1 MPDDYLNGRTDMP
14 VWTDIAVA
22 GPPEPDGPDGP
33 KGPGGDD
40 DDAGTGLITK
50 TRTKTK
56 KPSLYKVL
64 LLNDDY
70 TPMEFVVYVLERFF
84 NKGLEEATRIM
95 LHVHQKGVGVCGVYT
110 FEIAETKVT
119 QVMDFAKKH
128 QQPLQCTMEKE

>member
-1 MPDDYLNGRTDMP
+1 MKDRDSDRDRERVGGGSGTAVITRTD
-14 VWTDIAVA
+14 
-22 GPPEPDGPDGP
+22 
-33 KGPGGDD
+33 
-40 DDAGTGLITK
+40 
-50 TRTKTK
+50 TKTK

-70 TPMEFVVYVLERFF
+70 TPMEFVVHVLQQFF
-84 NKGLEEATRIM
+84 AKSVEEATRIM